1 MCGLAMAPK
10 LQRAPSRVWNG
21 GLFNFGDASVATVE
35 AAGTQPAIADTAGET
50 LADTVVVD
58 HDAHLPPG
66 EIPPALIRYLQ
77 VAMASVI
84 NAHNGDVQIDAAG
97 KGKAG
102 KGKATGGDHFP
113 AAVQMGHGKGKATG
127 GAHVLAEVQMGH
139 GKGTVPGGA
148 YFPAEVQR
156 GHGKGTW
163 IQDPGEA
170 EVQRG
175 HGKGT
180 WIQDPGEVLQNWGQ
194 RQAGDVLAAQV
205 FRESRAGLRSAPY
218 PAADGKAGQGKGKQM
233 IVGPG
238 RDYIVSVEVPAD
250 YDRTRS
256 VLVCPHCNRSI
267 VMIYMVGNDISDDDS
282 THDAPPCE

>member
-1 MCGLAMAPK
+1 MAPK

-170 EVQRG
+170 EVQMGPWQGHMDSRPRRG
-175 HGKGT
+175 
-180 WIQDPGEVLQNWGQ
+180 
-194 RQAGDVLAAQV
+194 AAELGPAD
-205 FRESRAGLRSAPY
+205 RWRLTCGAGL
-218 PAADGKAGQGKGKQM
+218 QGKQSWAPLCALPCGGWQGGPRQGQADA
-233 IVGPG
+233 GPG
-238 RDYIVSVEVPAD
+238 S
-250 YDRTRS
+250 
-256 VLVCPHCNRSI
+256 
-267 VMIYMVGNDISDDDS
+267 
-282 THDAPPCE
+282 